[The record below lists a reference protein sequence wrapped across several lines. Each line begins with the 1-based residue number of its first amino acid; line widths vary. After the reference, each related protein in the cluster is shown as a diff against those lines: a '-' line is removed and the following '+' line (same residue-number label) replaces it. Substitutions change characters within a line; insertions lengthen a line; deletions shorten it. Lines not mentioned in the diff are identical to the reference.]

1 MPVENERKYVLKTT
15 DINDVYVSLRG
26 WTYEALTISQAYLDD
41 RTRLR
46 KVEFEDSDRFF
57 FTFKLKVGDD
67 LIEIETEIS
76 ESDFDALWS
85 VAQRRIKKTRI
96 VVPFSDEK
104 WEIDVFYDSDNA
116 VYLVMAEIEFSV
128 IGQTEPTEIPPFIAD
143 NLLYEVPRE
152 GDDRFFNSKLGDP
165 EAVRALLFTL

>member
-15 DINDVYVSLRG
+15 DIRDVYVSLRG
-26 WTYEALTISQAYLDD
+26 WSYTEMTISQGYLDD

-46 KVEFEDSDRFF
+46 KIEFDETVLFF

-67 LIEIETEIS
+67 LIEIETEIL

-96 VVPFSDEK
+96 VVPFVEK
-104 WEIDVFYDSDNA
+104 WEIDVFYDSDDS
-116 VYLVMAEIEFSV
+116 VYLIMAEIEFADAKQ
-128 IGQTEPTEIPPFIAD
+128 IEPTEIPPFIAD

-165 EAVRALLFTL
+165 EAVRALLLTL